1 MTVEQQDRVITERI
15 VSAQPAPPAQP
26 RVSGPA
32 SGRAN
37 EYFTLKAREKELT
50 QQREDLEE
58 RREEL
63 TQQLNR
69 SNGGVDR
76 TGLEQRITTIDQR
89 LQTIEID
96 LNQVGREAA
105 QAAPASIAQPEP
117 RIIYRGNSDDEVVG
131 AGFLGAFVMLV
142 FVSPVLYR
150 AWRRRKAP
158 PSFTPA
164 GSPAL
169 GSERIDRMEQAIDS
183 IAVEIERVSE
193 NQRFMTR
200 LMTETQLAGTIA
212 AVRGS
217 AEAAK
222 AAAEKASNA

>member
-1 MTVEQQDRVITERI
+1 MTVKQQDRVIVDRV
-15 VSAQPAPPAQP
+15 VSQPAGTPQAT
-26 RVSGPA
+26 GPA
-32 SGRAN
+32 SGQFN
-37 EYFTLKAREKELT
+37 QYFTLKAREKELT

-69 SNGGVDR
+69 SQGGVDR
-76 TGLEQRITTIDQR
+76 TGIEQRITSIDQR
-89 LQTIEID
+89 LQQLETD

-105 QAAPASIAQPEP
+105 QAAPASIAEPEP

-131 AGFLGAFVMLV
+131 AGFLGAFIMLL
-142 FVSPVLYR
+142 FVSPILYR

-158 PSFTPA
+158 PAYTPA
-164 GSPAL
+164 GTPAI

-217 AEAAK
+217 TEAAR
-222 AAAEKASNA
+222 AAAEKANNA